1 MKKSGFI
8 PMGKSNAFAAIIF
21 FVVTILAFFPFVYN
35 VKWNGLSMNVWVLC
49 AITLLIPIYNIIA
62 DAVNNMNDK

>member
-8 PMGKSNAFAAIIF
+8 LMGKSNAFAAIIF

-35 VKWNGLSMNVWVLC
+35 VKWNGLSMNVWILC
-49 AITLLIPIYNIIA
+49 VITLLIPIYNIIA
-62 DAVNNMNDK
+62 DKVNDKSEK